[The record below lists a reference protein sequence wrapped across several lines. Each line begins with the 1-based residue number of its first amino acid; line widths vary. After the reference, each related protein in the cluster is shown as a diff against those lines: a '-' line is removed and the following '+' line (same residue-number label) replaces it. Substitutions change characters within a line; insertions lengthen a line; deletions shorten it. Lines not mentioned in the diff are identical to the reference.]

1 MTAHPDPRLV
11 QRYAAAGTD
20 LDSTT
25 VWSIESHLETCASCR
40 ALLAPALPPE
50 PTALLER
57 VERVVADR
65 IAVGPAPAAPRWAVV
80 GRFGIVLALLPWLA
94 TIAGVLGVAVLS
106 ELVYPDAP
114 SLTLLVAPVVP
125 LLPVAVAWSRG
136 ADPAWEI
143 VASTPRAGLRMLLH
157 RTLLVLAAVVP
168 LLAVAGTVSRHN
180 VVLWL
185 LPCLAFTAGSLALG
199 GLIGVVRA
207 AAGLA
212 AGWTAVVVVPSLVAG
227 RLPALLEQAS
237 WPVWLAV
244 TVALSVMALLRAR
257 DSEYGRLTSRN

>member
-1 MTAHPDPRLV
+1 M

-65 IAVGPAPAAPRWAVV
+65 IAVGPGPAASRWAVV
-80 GRFGIVLALLPWLA
+80 GRFGIVRALLPWLA

-114 SLTLLVAPVVP
+114 SLTLLV
-125 LLPVAVAWSRG
+125 
-136 ADPAWEI
+136 
-143 VASTPRAGLRMLLH
+143 
-157 RTLLVLAAVVP
+157 
-168 LLAVAGTVSRHN
+168 
-180 VVLWL
+180 
-185 LPCLAFTAGSLALG
+185 
-199 GLIGVVRA
+199 
-207 AAGLA
+207 
-212 AGWTAVVVVPSLVAG
+212 
-227 RLPALLEQAS
+227 
-237 WPVWLAV
+237 
-244 TVALSVMALLRAR
+244 
-257 DSEYGRLTSRN
+257 